1 MRTTILIW
9 IAFVSFG
16 IELKAQSVMFIVR
29 EKVELEFQK
38 RLIKNKV
45 GKPNFFESYI
55 HNSLSISSANKESGD
70 SISFEGKISTVSIG
84 VSTGVQSNGFTDK
97 RINGSIKRI
106 LDSYEVTSLKIY
118 DDDGKNIWKWYD
130 LL

>member
-1 MRTTILIW
+1 M
-9 IAFVSFG
+9 SFG